1 MSVASARSAVSARSE
16 AVFSL
21 MFSIGTVV
29 RTKNTERIHNPQAC
43 NPRRPPGVA
52 KRLELFKNTTLLIKK
67 IDF

>member
-29 RTKNTERIHNPQAC
+29 RTKNTERTHNPQAC

-52 KRLELFKNTTLLIKK
+52 KRLELTLVISCLA
-67 IDF
+67 F

>member
-29 RTKNTERIHNPQAC
+29 RTKNTERTHNPQAC

-52 KRLELFKNTTLLIKK
+52 ER
-67 IDF
+67 